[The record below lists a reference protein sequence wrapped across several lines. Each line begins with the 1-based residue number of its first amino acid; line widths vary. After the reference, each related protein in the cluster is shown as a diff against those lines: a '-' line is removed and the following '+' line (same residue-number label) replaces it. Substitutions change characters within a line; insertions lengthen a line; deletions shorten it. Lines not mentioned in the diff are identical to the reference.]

1 MKREEDTDDFLEIM
15 IEGELDADSWFWRED
30 RWDSDSAMVWLKRE
44 EDVFDFISIDAGS
57 ESEVIDGF
65 EESDDAD
72 GRFWK
77 DDSFDCDMIE
87 DVDAWFTKDG
97 G

>member
-1 MKREEDTDDFLEIM
+1 
-15 IEGELDADSWFWRED
+15 
-30 RWDSDSAMVWLKRE
+30 MVWLKRE

-87 DVDAWFTKDG
+87 DVDA
-97 G
+97 

>member
-1 MKREEDTDDFLEIM
+1 
-15 IEGELDADSWFWRED
+15 
-30 RWDSDSAMVWLKRE
+30 MVWLKRE

-72 GRFWK
+72 G
-77 DDSFDCDMIE
+77 SFDCDMSE
-87 DVDAWFTKDG
+87 DVDA
-97 G
+97 